1 MKGVRGRALNLC
13 SLGWV
18 CNVESG
24 SVGVGVGFR
33 LNACDVGGDVGTRH
47 VENAVFGAEA
57 MGNNGGVVGV
67 GEGQL
72 ALLFVANVDVQLMG
86 RRGGG
91 LTGSKA
97 EKKEKEGETSWWC
110 GRHFKH
116 KSPGGS
122 GMIQ

>member
-1 MKGVRGRALNLC
+1 
-13 SLGWV
+13 
-18 CNVESG
+18 
-24 SVGVGVGFR
+24 VGVG
-33 LNACDVGGDVGTRH
+33 LNTCDFGGDVGTRH
-47 VENAVFGAEA
+47 VENAVFGAKA

-116 KSPGGS
+116 KRPGGS
-122 GMIQ
+122 GMVL